1 MRRNMTNKQT
11 TNKGSRNNAWK
22 TAERLSK
29 QAASSRE
36 QRAAKVVA

>member
-22 TAERLSK
+22 TAESLSSG
-29 QAASSRE
+29 QLAQASSARP
-36 QRAAKVVA
+36 K